1 MLRNTLIQIKVLDV
15 LKDLGIEYK
24 AAGSDNVK
32 IKCLNPNHVERNP
45 SMHVHK
51 ETGAIHCFG
60 CFDPSTPVVLRDSIV
75 AIESVKIG
83 DSVLT
88 HNGNFNKVLGI
99 LEKEYSG
106 NMVEFSISKE
116 GSPIVCTEDHKFFI
130 YKNEDVFYG
139 RFKKG
144 IDKRKKGERVLI
156 TSDFKESEAKDI
168 NIDDWVYI
176 PKIKEFVKDPVISI
190 DVDKYKK
197 TFGKIPKIFK
207 NNIKVT
213 KDVAWLIGLYIAE
226 GSLNRGA
233 LFNINNT
240 TKKHLV
246 RKIYEISKSL
256 FDIECKEYLHKNS
269 KHSLSVLIPNVIIGR
284 WLDDICG
291 HTSINKK
298 VPFEFLSYPKEILES
313 LIEGY
318 YLGDGYISRNG
329 LKTAATVS
337 KTLAYQLK
345 IILCNLGFSPS
356 LRIHSEHIDKNGVN
370 HKKSFIVSWWIK
382 ESKKLDS
389 IILEDKILYRIVD
402 KKIFPCKNRRVF
414 DLTVERDHSY
424 TVNGIAV
431 HNCHFKGN
439 LFTLLNS
446 KGLNFEES
454 KNYLK
459 KFLTGGNSDEEVRK
473 FLENFINSRSVS
485 LIESENKEIVIPG
498 HRLLETHPYL
508 SERGI
513 TPKEIVEWKMGS
525 INDAF
530 NIEFKRYF
538 GWILIPI
545 YQKGILRN
553 YFMRSTFGSG
563 KEYGSYGRNDLLFG
577 IDKFSDTTKKIYI
590 TEGIFDSIFFMRT
603 RNQCVAALSNR
614 LLPDQIKL
622 LRLYKEVVIVPDN
635 DLMGEKLI
643 QSAHQL
649 IHATKV
655 SICFLPKHRKDA
667 ADCTIEE
674 LVESTYKEVSINQYF
689 LEKKYGTN
697 SGQIINDI

>member
-1 MLRNTLIQIKVLDV
+1 MLRNSLIQIKVLDV

-60 CFDPSTPVVLRDSIV
+60 CFDPNTPIILKDSITN
-75 AIESVKIG
+75 IESVKIG

-99 LEKEYSG
+99 LEKRYSG
-106 NMVEFSISKE
+106 KMIELSISKE

-130 YKNEDVFYG
+130 YKNENIFYG
-139 RFKKG
+139 RYKKG
-144 IDKRKKGERVLI
+144 IDKRKKGEKLLI
-156 TSDFKESEAKDI
+156 TSDFIESEAKDI
-168 NIDDWVYI
+168 NIGDWVYI
-176 PKIKEFVKDPVISI
+176 PKIKENLKNPILSI
-190 DVDKYKK
+190 DIDKYKK
-197 TFGKIPKIFK
+197 IFGKIPKIFK
-207 NNIKVT
+207 RDIEIT
-213 KDVAWLIGLYIAE
+213 KDVAWLIGLYVAE
-226 GSLNRGA
+226 GSFNRGA

-246 RKIYEISKSL
+246 RRIFEISKNI
-256 FDIECKEYLHKNS
+256 FNVECKEYLHKNS
-269 KHSLSVLIPNVIIGR
+269 KDSLAVFIPNSIIGR

-298 VPFEFLSYPKEILES
+298 FPFEFLSYPKEILES
-313 LIEGY
+313 LVEGY
-318 YLGDGYISRNG
+318 YSGDGNISNNG
-329 LKTAATVS
+329 LKTAATIS

-345 IILCNLGFSPS
+345 IILCSLGFSPS
-356 LRIHSEHIDKNGVN
+356 LRINSGHVDNNGVN
-370 HKKSFIVSWWIK
+370 HKKSFIISWWIK
-382 ESKKLDS
+382 KSKILDS
-389 IILEDKILYRIVD
+389 IILEDKILYRIAD
-402 KKIFPCKNRRVF
+402 KKIFNCKDRRVF
-414 DLTVERDHSY
+414 DLTIENDHSY

-431 HNCHFKGN
+431 HNCHFRGN

-459 KFLTGGNSDEEVRK
+459 KFLTGGSSDEEVRK
-473 FLENFINSRSVS
+473 FLENFISSRSVS
-485 LIESENKEIVIPG
+485 LSETENKEIIIPG

-530 NIEFKRYF
+530 SIEFKRYF
-538 GWILIPI
+538 GWIFIPI
-545 YQKGILRN
+545 YQNGILRN
-553 YFMRSTFGSG
+553 YFMRSTFGNG
-563 KEYGSYGRNDLLFG
+563 KEYGPYGRNDLLFG
-577 IDKFSDTTKKIYI
+577 IDKYSDTKKKIYV

-603 RNQCVAALSNR
+603 RNQCVAALSNK
-614 LLPDQIKL
+614 LLPDQIKIL
-622 LRLYKEVVIVPDN
+622 KAYKEVVIVPDN

-655 SICFLPKHRKDA
+655 SICFLPKHRKDS

-697 SGQIINDI
+697 SSQIINNI